1 MRDLYKSGRYFF
13 AIAIIA
19 FGVIQF
25 ITRNFMT
32 GFLPVHND
40 LPGRTFFLY
49 LVSTLFLAGGIM
61 MFPSRTSRR
70 ISILIGILFMVFL
83 VYPDLVRLF
92 ADLHN
97 PGPWTDIAETLGL
110 GGGAFMIAGDYSN
123 GIAPTNNEL
132 LLLKLMRNGRV
143 MLAIGLLIVAVQHFM
158 YADFIGTLI
167 PSWIPFPVFW
177 AYFVGVAF
185 AATCVSLLINIK
197 TKLACILLGFMFLF
211 WVIFLHGPR
220 AFTNTHKEPE
230 WSSLFIALGFSGV
243 FFTIV
248 GQYERKIVA

>member
-1 MRDLYKSGRYFF
+1 MQDLYKSGRYFF
-13 AIAIIA
+13 AITIIA

-32 GFLPVHND
+32 GFLPVHDD
-40 LPGRTFFLY
+40 LPGRIFFLY
-49 LVSTLFLAGGIM
+49 VVSTLFLAGGIL

-92 ADLHN
+92 SDLHQPN
-97 PGPWTDIAETLGL
+97 SWTDIAETLGL

-123 GIAPTNNEL
+123 GIASIKNEPL
-132 LLLKLMRNGRV
+132 FPKLMRVGTI

-167 PSWIPFPVFW
+167 PAWIPFPVFW

-185 AATCVSLLINIK
+185 AATCISLLINIK
-197 TKLACILLGFMFLF
+197 TKLACILLGLMFLF
-211 WVIFLHGPR
+211 WVVFLHGPR
-220 AFTNTHKEPE
+220 AFTNAHKEAE
-230 WSSLFIALGFSGV
+230 WSSLFMALGFSGV

-248 GQYERKIVA
+248 SQYERKVIA